1 MERESEYHSAEE
13 DVPLSGRIW
22 LFHFY
27 LHAGQA
33 FLRFLDGYIY
43 GKYVGAA
50 LGGLYPGVQNIFD
63 SYQDDFDKG
72 AHRDAGY
79 IYGPGIPRSYF
90 VGCKISY

>member
-1 MERESEYHSAEE
+1 MERESEYHPAEE

-50 LGGLYPGVQNIFD
+50 LGGLYPG
-63 SYQDDFDKG
+63 
-72 AHRDAGY
+72 
-79 IYGPGIPRSYF
+79 RS
-90 VGCKISY
+90 